1 MPKFISEIYDLNY
14 ERNSYLQSLP
24 VSYLE
29 ASYELF
35 KILKNIF
42 GFSERTQNFFS
53 EYSGLI
59 KSNFLNYFID
69 IGCMNL
75 FSRFF
80 REYKTNKL
88 YKIFFIYFL
97 FRFEEKFY
105 IMANILN
112 LNLLIINTSNHN
124 KLNKTNQ
131 FKYITEIVD
140 FLYRENFIAMI
151 NKNIEDPD
159 VIQFVDSI
167 VQFSKMNKKFVRE
180 SQRFEIFLHNINKFD
195 VVFRDNDRRMSSEKH
210 YGNYQFLQGISSKN
224 LAHIPSTIT
233 NNENFLNKLNEID
246 NKLSILETRIISTN
260 SPTKRNSTRNL
271 KNNNQDYQKT
281 TTTEFFIVSPSKSV
295 LKSERKKSQEFEF
308 DTNIDNVIM
317 NPVNSYIAISDPFD
331 EFAIL
336 NVIEKHLNCEMP
348 DKNYILKIIKWR
360 KKILDVSKSNGW
372 IVGKILAANTVKKF
386 DVNDKDIIQANFI
399 YMEKFNLI
407 DKQNLK
413 IDYKEV
419 LNEYEEML
427 INSLKEMSI

>member
-1 MPKFISEIYDLNY
+1 
-14 ERNSYLQSLP
+14 
-24 VSYLE
+24 
-29 ASYELF
+29 
-35 KILKNIF
+35 
-42 GFSERTQNFFS
+42 
-53 EYSGLI
+53 
-59 KSNFLNYFID
+59 
-69 IGCMNL
+69 
-75 FSRFF
+75 
-80 REYKTNKL
+80 
-88 YKIFFIYFL
+88 
-97 FRFEEKFY
+97 
-105 IMANILN
+105 MANILN